1 LRRYANFLVALT
13 SDEWS
18 GMHYWLAVG
27 ILLAGCGI
35 GALLTAAIYL
45 TQLRKVKAALH
56 IASLA
61 GSQHPSRTSQDLEN
75 IDERSA

>member
-1 LRRYANFLVALT
+1 
-13 SDEWS
+13 
-18 GMHYWLAVG
+18 MHYWLALG

-56 IASLA
+56 TASLA
-61 GSQHPSRTSQDLEN
+61 GSLHPSRTSQDLEN
-75 IDERSA
+75 RDKRSA